1 MTSSS
6 VDFETIYELLF
17 KFQNC
22 SISDP
27 SLSDNDFIK
36 WNGWTILKE
45 TFAVWEFHW
54 KSSTFLKLI
63 FWPRNGNIDQFL
75 GLNMKVHHSRFPKP
89 NFIFMIHHYDVIN
102 RPIYKG
108 FSKMNLTH
116 HSLCFHSIRISFWNS
131 STTGKIQGVWI
142 VPIHRIL
149 SEVRKF
155 PWSLKSLFDT

>member
-1 MTSSS
+1 MLHTQC
-6 VDFETIYELLF
+6 
-17 KFQNC
+17 K
-22 SISDP
+22 
-27 SLSDNDFIK
+27 
-36 WNGWTILKE
+36 LKE

-54 KSSTFLKLI
+54 KSSAFLKFI
-63 FWPRNGNIDQFL
+63 FWPRNGNIDQFW
-75 GLNMKVHHSRFPKP
+75 GLNMKVHHSRFPKS

-116 HSLCFHSIRISFWNS
+116 HSLYFHSIRFSISNS

-142 VPIHRIL
+142 VFIHRIL

-155 PWSLKSLFDT
+155 PWSQKSLFDTPLHQIWWQNFTDTPRWLHSSCLSCLNIFWSCLL